1 MHPELF
7 RIGPLAIHS
16 YGVMLA
22 FSFLI
27 GIYLAIRNGKKR
39 GIKEDEIVNIA
50 FIIIVASIVGS
61 RLFYVLF
68 HLDEFRGRWLYAFWP
83 VQEDGTIGLGGLI
96 LLGGFILAFLSASVY
111 MAVKK
116 LNFWKVADSLVPSVA
131 FGVFLTRIGCYLNGC
146 CFGKACDVPW
156 GVTFPLDSPAGS
168 IMGNTLIHPT
178 QLYSS
183 IGGLIVFFLLMWLQR
198 KKVFDGLLTG
208 TFFILDGFF
217 RFAIDFYRYYEQ
229 QMYLIDGLEFNQIVS
244 LLMFL
249 AGIAMIIYQW
259 KKRTPFGQSIDQ

>member
-16 YGVMLA
+16 YGIMLA
-22 FSFLI
+22 LSFLI
-27 GIYLAIRNGKKR
+27 GIYLAVRKGKNR

-68 HLDEFRGRWLYAFWP
+68 HLEEFTGRWINAFWP

-96 LLGGFILAFLSASVY
+96 LLGGFILAFVSASLY
-111 MAVKK
+111 MMVKK
-116 LNFWKVADSLVPSVA
+116 LNFWKVADSVAPSIA

-146 CFGKACDVPW
+146 CFGKACELPW
-156 GVTFPLDSPAGS
+156 GVNFPPNSPAGAV
-168 IMGNTLIHPT
+168 MGDAHLHPT

-183 IGGLIVFFLLMWLQR
+183 LY
-198 KKVFDGLLTG
+198 GLLIFLILTWLDRKNYFNGVLIG
-208 TFFILDGFF
+208 TFMILDGFS
-217 RFAIDFYRYYEQ
+217 RFTVDFFRYYEN
-229 QMYLIDGLEFNQIVS
+229 QMFLVGGLQFNQIVS

-249 AGIAMIIYQW
+249 SGIAMILYQW
-259 KKRTPFGQSIDQ
+259 KKREKKVST